1 MSVPAVLFVCTGNIC
16 RSPMA
21 EYLAR
26 DLAGDRARFTSAGTI
41 AIDGHPPSPGAVA
54 AMAEIGI
61 DLRLHGARPL
71 EEALAAQPDIVFCM
85 TGLHRKAVSRA
96 AGPGVRVEL
105 LDPGGGEIDDPY
117 GMDTDDYRRSRDE
130 IAGALRA
137 RLAAGTLF
145 P

>member
-1 MSVPAVLFVCTGNIC
+1 
-16 RSPMA
+16 MA

-26 DLAGDRARFTSAGTI
+26 DLAGGSADFSSAGTM

-54 AMAEIGI
+54 ALAEIGI
-61 DLRLHGARPL
+61 DLRLHGAQPL
-71 EEALAAQPDIVFCM
+71 EEALAKRPDVVFCM
-85 TGLHRKAVSRA
+85 TGMHRNAVVRA
-96 AGPGVRVEL
+96 GGPGVRVEL

-117 GMDTDDYRRSRDE
+117 GMEIDEYRRSRDE
-130 IAGALRA
+130 IADAVRA